1 MPAVTNHLFEYLFVF
16 NSIHHSN
23 KRRVLF
29 KKKQVVRTSEVSIQV
44 DTSHTTKLQVI
55 TAQ

>member
-44 DTSHTTKLQVI
+44 DTTTLWVI

>member
-23 KRRVLF
+23 KRRECYL
-29 KKKQVVRTSEVSIQV
+29 KKQVVRTSEVSIQV
-44 DTSHTTKLQVI
+44 DTTTLWVI